1 MALRQT
7 RYSGSLLLFLAIM
20 ILLAAP
26 VGRAEAQAQCGYVDG
41 LEFPVDTSLF
51 SIVQDYAAPS
61 ARWQGRFHSGEDWF
75 IDRNLASAAARG
87 TAYGEYVRAIANGR
101 VVFSDPRAWGFDG
114 GVIVLEHVF
123 PDNSVAYSM
132 YGHITDETGV
142 AFPAVYTCVRRG
154 DILAAVADVR
164 PVPHLHFEIRAATN
178 TTPGAGYV
186 WLDPEE
192 LGYRRPSKFISNWQT
207 WLQDAYRWRVDLADE
222 LGPVA
227 TPAQLEDYSLV
238 YLDAAGGV
246 DRLVR
251 ATPDG
256 RVLWR
261 VLLNKDG
268 VGVVPE
274 QEGVY
279 LFYADGEVQF
289 VARDGTPGEKWS
301 LGEAIQGAPTAA
313 FGLQLFR
320 TPDDQLIAVDTV
332 ERRVTWRLDDV
343 PRIVRS
349 VVGSETLALVTE
361 APDGSAELL
370 TIGANGA
377 LLDRAY
383 LNTPGA
389 LAVDGQG
396 GLHALTQGGLWR
408 IDRDGQW
415 SLSTIPVV
423 GNRNTALAI
432 GTDGAQY
439 IFDGA
444 TLTAYNAENVGLW
457 QSTLPRQIE
466 GTNQLTL
473 ADGLILLTNSEGEM
487 IAWQA
492 ASGALCG
499 QARIWGDSRT
509 NLWSSLDDDGTL
521 RVWVG
526 DQIIGFNW
534 REFTALC
541 R

>member
-1 MALRQT
+1 MKLRQLQWLWLAAL
-7 RYSGSLLLFLAIM
+7 SGMSALLLTLPSTYTM
-20 ILLAAP
+20 
-26 VGRAEAQAQCGYVDG
+26 AQAQCGYVDNID
-41 LEFPVDTSLF
+41 FPVDTSLF
-51 SIVQDYAAPS
+51 SVVQDYAAPS

-75 IDRNLASAAARG
+75 IDRNLVSNSMRG

-114 GVIVLEHVF
+114 GVIVLEHVL

-132 YGHITDETGV
+132 YGHISDETGV

-154 DILAAVADVR
+154 DILAAIDDVR
-164 PVPHLHFEIRAATN
+164 PVPHLHFEIRGTTN

-192 LGYRRPSKFISNWQT
+192 LGYRRPSKFVRNWQT
-207 WLQDAYRWRVDLADE
+207 WLQDAYSWRVDLADE
-222 LGPVA
+222 LGPA
-227 TPAQLEDYSLV
+227 AAPAQLEDYSLV

-246 DRLVR
+246 ERLVR

-261 VLLNKDG
+261 VLLSKDA

-289 VARDGTPGEKWS
+289 VARDGTLGEKWS

-320 TPDDQLIAVDTV
+320 TPDQQLIAVNIADQRV
-332 ERRVTWRLDDV
+332 EWRVDDV
-343 PRIVRS
+343 QRIVRS
-349 VVGSETLALVTE
+349 AVGSDVLGLITE

-370 TIGANGA
+370 TIGINGT
-377 LLDRAY
+377 LLDRAF
-383 LNTPGA
+383 LSEPGA

-396 GLHALTQGGLWR
+396 NLHALTRGGLWQ
-408 IDRDGQW
+408 IDNQGIW
-415 SLSTIPVV
+415 TLSTITVI
-423 GNRNTALAI
+423 GNLDAALAI
-432 GTDGAQY
+432 APDGTQY
-439 IFDGA
+439 IFDGLA
-444 TLTAYNAENVGLW
+444 LTAYSAENVGLW
-457 QSTLPRQIE
+457 QAPMPRQIAGE
-466 GTNQLTL
+466 NRLTL
-473 ADGLILLTNSEGEM
+473 ADGMILLTSSNGDV
-487 IAWQA
+487 IAWQTA
-492 ASGALCG
+492 NGAECG
-499 QARIWGDSRT
+499 RARIWGDSRT
-509 NLWSSLDDDGTL
+509 NLWSSLDGDGTL

-526 DQIIGFNW
+526 DQIIGLNW
-534 REFTALC
+534 REFTEIC

>member
-1 MALRQT
+1 MRQT

-222 LGPVA
+222 LGPA
-227 TPAQLEDYSLV
+227 AAPAQLEDYSLV

-332 ERRVTWRLDDV
+332 ERRVIWRLDDV
-343 PRIVRS
+343 LRIVRS
-349 VVGSETLALVTE
+349 AAGDETLALVTE

>member
-222 LGPVA
+222 LGPA
-227 TPAQLEDYSLV
+227 AAPAQLEDYSLV

-332 ERRVTWRLDDV
+332 ERRVIWRLDDV
-343 PRIVRS
+343 LRIVRS
-349 VVGSETLALVTE
+349 AAGDETLALVTE

>member
-1 MALRQT
+1 MTLRQT
-7 RYSGSLLLFLAIM
+7 RYICPVLLFLTIT
-20 ILLAAP
+20 ILLTAP
-26 VGRAEAQAQCGYVDG
+26 ISRTGAQAQCGYVDG

-75 IDRNLASAAARG
+75 IDRNLASGAARG

-142 AFPAVYTCVRRG
+142 AFPTLYTCVRRG

-192 LGYRRPSKFISNWQT
+192 LGYRRPSKFISNWQI

-222 LGPVA
+222 LGPA
-227 TPAQLEDYSLV
+227 AAPAQLEDYSLV

-261 VLLNKDG
+261 VLLSKDG

-289 VARDGTPGEKWS
+289 VARDGTLGEKWS

-320 TPDDQLIAVDTV
+320 TPDQQLIAVNIADQRV
-332 ERRVTWRLDDV
+332 EWRVDDV
-343 PRIVRS
+343 QRIVRS
-349 VVGSETLALVTE
+349 AVGSDVLGLITE

-370 TIGANGA
+370 TIGANGT

-383 LNTPGA
+383 LSEPGA

-408 IDRDGQW
+408 IDNGGQW
-415 SLSTIPVV
+415 SLSAIPII
-423 GNRNTALAI
+423 GNRNAALVI

-466 GTNQLTL
+466 GENQLVL
-473 ADGLILLTNSEGEM
+473 ADGLVLLTSGDGDV

-509 NLWSSLDDDGTL
+509 NLWSSLDGDGTL

-526 DQIIGFNW
+526 DQIIGLNW
-534 REFTALC
+534 REFTEIC